1 MKLKILFF
9 VLFIGTFMVHVHA
22 TPVKTDYKTL
32 WAKTDSLVDKGLTA
46 SALEQVQTIYAT
58 AQNEKNAPQ
67 FVKAIIYRIKLNAN
81 MKEDFF
87 VSTINELESEVKT
100 SVYPI
105 KPILHSVLAEMYW
118 RYYQTNRNLFK
129 NRTETVNFKQD
140 DIATWDLKKIVHET
154 IKNFMASVENAD
166 SLKKVPLDNYNDIID
181 TQHDSKKFR
190 PTLYDFLAHRVVDFF
205 KNDEPD
211 LIKPAYKFEISNSN
225 YILPYDKFVKES
237 LSTKDTFSLKF
248 YALSMMQDLLK
259 FHQYDKSPD
268 ALVDVELER
277 LEFVKNK
284 AVFENKDS
292 LYLNSL
298 LALENKFKDNPVF
311 TKIAFKIAGCYSD
324 KGYTYK
330 PLEGDENKWMLKKA
344 LSVLDEAIKR
354 FPDSDGAMNCRYS
367 AATIKAKTLS
377 FTTEAVN
384 LPNKPFRAYVTYK
397 NISTLYLRVITA
409 NPDDYKKQR
418 YYSTEEKQ
426 IKDYLETKPFRE
438 WIVKLPDDG
447 DYQVH
452 AVEIKIPELPEG
464 FYTILA
470 SNDKDFTFKKEGLA
484 YSNTWVSDISYI
496 SRRKENGAY
505 DITVLRRS
513 DGTPLKQVSAQLYV
527 EKYDYTVRQY
537 VYEKS
542 GRYTSNSDGFFE
554 IPPSNSDYSYF
565 FIDFTNKKDRLFSD
579 QNFYQYR
586 YYDYEQD
593 KKVVTTTFFSD
604 RAIYRPGQTL
614 YFKGI
619 VLETDR
625 DAKTTIIK
633 PNFATTVALYD
644 VNSQKVSE
652 LKLTTNEYGTF
663 NGTFTTPS
671 GSLNGQMYIANSYG
685 SLYFSVEEYK
695 RPKFEV
701 TIDPLKGTYKLGE
714 TISMKGNAK
723 SYAGSAIDEA
733 EVKYRVVR
741 TAIFPSWWYWWRGN
755 YAQTP
760 QMEITNGY
768 AKTNEKGEFTVDFK
782 AIPDPSVPK
791 SSDPKFNYTVYIDVT
806 DINGESHSAQKN
818 VYVAYKALWASVNI
832 YGDVNKN
839 EKEKYTINTTNTNDQ
854 YEYAK
859 GNMSVYKLKQPE
871 HLFRKRLWERADKY
885 LLTKDE
891 YYAAFPND
899 VYADEDNMYKWEKG
913 NKVFETDFD
922 TQKDSLLRF
931 TKISS
936 WESGKYVLELKSKD
950 KYGQDVQGISYFT
963 VFSADDKMCPT
974 NDIGWFSSL
983 KNECEPG
990 EKATFL
996 VGTKEKDVTVL
1007 YEIESKGKI
1016 ISKQWL
1022 KLSGEQKKIEIPII
1036 EDYRGNISAHFS
1048 FVKNNRGYQYDAVV
1062 NVPYTNKQLDLEFST
1077 FRDKLN
1083 PGQKETWKMTIKGH
1097 KGDKVAAE
1105 LLAGMYDA
1113 SLDAFSSNSWYL
1125 NVFNSYYSELSWN
1138 TTDAFAPKPS
1148 TLFATEWNVYPEF
1161 YYQYYDQLN
1170 WFGLTYYGYGFNDLY
1185 LDDISGV
1192 ADGEYSFRGNGN
1204 SPIALGSKVA
1214 FAVPVMAN
1222 AEQKTDGDMPE
1233 RDKGKNGLLKQEEK
1247 AVGDVTTVSAGHG
1260 GAAGKTREI
1269 SGEMALVKARSNFAE
1284 TAFFFP
1290 DLKTDADGNVVISF
1304 TAPEALTKWKF
1315 MGLAHT
1321 KDLKTGMI
1329 EKTIVTQKDLMVM
1342 PNAPRFFRE
1351 GDKITFSS
1359 KVSNLADKD
1368 LTGDAQLFLFDAS
1381 TMAPIDVLL
1390 KNTDAIKTFSTKK
1403 GQSTALNWD
1412 ITIPEGIGAITYK
1425 VVAKAGNFSDGE
1437 EMAVPVLTNRM
1448 LVTETMPLPIRGK
1461 QTKEFTFTKL
1471 LNSKSSTTLRNHK
1484 LTLEFSSNPAWYAIQ
1499 ALPYLMEYP
1508 YECAEQTFDRFYAN
1522 SIASNIANSS
1532 PKIKAVFDSW
1542 KKFTPDALLSNLEKN
1557 QELKSVMLEETPW
1570 VLDAKSENER
1580 KQRVAL
1586 LFDLNKMGNEL
1597 DKAMRKLQVM
1607 QVSNG
1612 GFPWFAGM
1620 PDDRYITQYIVTG
1633 FGHLNKLGVL
1643 DVSKESKTWK
1653 MVTDAMIYLDNRI
1666 KEDYDYI
1673 KKWYPKDMDKNHI
1686 SDTQIQYLYARSY
1699 FNDKI
1704 EIPGSDKEAFD
1715 YFKGQARKYWTANSR
1730 FLQGMISIALNR
1742 YGDKTTAMDIIK
1754 SLKENALHSEEM
1766 GMYWKD
1772 MDAGYYW
1779 WQAPIETQALLIETF
1794 DEVANDQP
1802 TVEELKVWLLKQ
1814 KQTQD
1819 WKTTKATADACYA
1832 LLLKGTNWLASDQ
1845 LVEISMGNQKTDPKK
1860 MDDVKIEAGT
1870 GYFKTSWS
1878 GSDIKP
1884 EMGKV
1889 TVTKKDEGVAWG
1901 AIYWQYFEQLDKI
1914 TTSATP
1920 LKLDKKLFIERNTET
1935 GPVIEPVTENTKIK
1949 LGDKIK
1955 VRIELRVD
1963 RDMEYVHMKD
1973 MRASGFEPVN
1983 VISNYKYQGGLGYYE
1998 STRDAAT
2005 NFFISYLSKGTYVFE
2020 YALKAT
2026 MKGDFSNGVTTIQ
2039 CMYAPEFTSHSE
2051 GIRVNIGE

>member
-1 MKLKILFF
+1 MKSKFF
-9 VLFIGTFMVHVHA
+9 MLVLFVGTVMVHA
-22 TPVKTDYKTL
+22 NAAPGKTDYDKL
-32 WAKTDSLVDKGLTA
+32 WAKTDSLAGKGLTA
-46 SALEQVQTIYAT
+46 SALDQVQIIYT
-58 AQNEKNAPQ
+58 KAQNEKNAPQ
-67 FVKAIIYRIKLNAN
+67 FVKAVIYRIKLEAN
-81 MKEDFF
+81 VKEDFYE
-87 VSTINELESEVKT
+87 STISRLELEVKT

-118 RYYQTNRNLFK
+118 RYYQTNRSLFK
-129 NRTETVNFKQD
+129 DRTETFNFKQD
-140 DIATWDLKKIVHET
+140 DIATWDLNKIVRET
-154 IKNFMASVENAD
+154 IKNFMASIDNAD
-166 SLKKVPLDNYNDIID
+166 SLKKAPLDRFDDIID
-181 TQHDSKKFR
+181 TQPDSKKFR
-190 PTLYDFLAHRVVDFF
+190 PTLYDFLAHRVIDFF
-205 KNDEPD
+205 KNEEPD

-225 YILPYDKFVKES
+225 YILPYDKFVKET
-237 LSTKDTFSLKF
+237 LSTKDTLSLKF
-248 YALSMMQDLLK
+248 YALSIMQNLLK
-259 FHQYDKSPD
+259 FHQFDKNPE
-268 ALVDVELER
+268 ALVEVELER
-277 LEFVKNK
+277 LEFVKSK

-298 LALENKFKDNPVF
+298 LELENKFKNDPSS
-311 TKIAFKIAGCYSD
+311 TKISYAIAGYYSG
-324 KGYTYK
+324 KGADYK
-330 PLEGDENKWMLKKA
+330 PLNGDENKWMNKKA
-344 LSVLDEAIKR
+344 ITVCDDAIKR
-354 FPDSDGAMNCRYS
+354 FPNSDGAVNCKNLSESIR
-367 AATIKAKTLS
+367 AKSIT
-377 FTTEAVN
+377 FTTEAIN
-384 LPNKPFRAYVTYK
+384 LPDKPFRAYVSYK
-397 NISTLYLRVITA
+397 NISTLYLRVISA
-409 NPDDYKKQR
+409 NPDEYKKQR
-418 YYSTEEKQ
+418 YYSTDEQ
-426 IKDYLETKPFRE
+426 QMKDYIAAKPFKE
-438 WIVKLPDDG
+438 WTVQLPDDG
-447 DYQVH
+447 DFQNH
-452 AVEIKIPELPEG
+452 AVEIKIPELPAG

-470 SNDKDFTFKKEGLA
+470 ATDKNFVYQKEAIA
-484 YSNTWVSDISYI
+484 YSNTWTSNISYI
-496 SRRKENGAY
+496 SRKKEDGAY
-505 DITVLRRS
+505 DIYVLDREK
-513 DGTPLKQVSAQLYV
+513 GTPLKQVSAQLYI
-527 EKYDYTVRQY
+527 EKYDYTSRQY
-537 VYEKS
+537 LYEKS
-542 GRYTSNSDGFFE
+542 GKYATNEEGYFE
-554 IPPSNSDYSYF
+554 IPKSNSDYSYF
-565 FIDFTNKKDRLFSD
+565 FIDFQYQKDRLFSD
-579 QNFYQYR
+579 QNFYQYK
-586 YYDYEQD
+586 YYDYD
-593 KKVVTTTFFSD
+593 LNKKEITTTFFAD

-625 DAKTTIIK
+625 DTKTTIIK
-633 PNFATTVALYD
+633 PNYQTTVVLYD
-644 VNSQKVSE
+644 VNNQKVSE

-671 GSLNGQMYIANSYG
+671 GSLNGQMYLTNTYG

-701 TIDPLKGTYKLGE
+701 TIDPVKGSYKLGE
-714 TISMKGNAK
+714 TITVKGNAK
-723 SYAGSAIDEA
+723 AYAGSVIDDA

-741 TAIFPSWWYWWRGN
+741 TATFPYWWYWWRG
-755 YAQTP
+755 YYPSSP

-768 AKTNEKGEFTVDFK
+768 AKTNEKGEFTVDFT
-782 AIPDPSVPK
+782 AIPDPTVSK
-791 SSDPKFNYTVYIDVT
+791 ISDPKFNYTVYIDVT

-818 VYVAYKALWASVNI
+818 VYVAYKALWASLDI

-839 EKEKYTINTTNTNDQ
+839 EEKKYVINTTNTNGE

-859 GNMSVYKLKQPE
+859 GNIVVYKLKQPE
-871 HLFRKRLWERADKY
+871 RLFRNRMWERADKH
-885 LLTKDE
+885 LLTKEE
-891 YYAAFPND
+891 YYTAFPND
-899 VYADEDNMYKWEKG
+899 VFDDEDNMYKWEKG
-913 NKVFETDFD
+913 NKVFETEFD
-922 TQKDSLLRF
+922 TQKDSLLKF
-931 TKISS
+931 SKISS
-936 WESGKYVLELKSKD
+936 WESGKYVLELKTKD
-950 KYGQDVQGISYFT
+950 KYGQDVQAFSYFT
-963 VFSADDKMCPT
+963 VFSPDEKICPS
-974 NDIGWFSSL
+974 NDIDWFSNIKSD
-983 KNECEPG
+983 CEPG
-990 EKATFL
+990 EKASF
-996 VGTKEKDVTVL
+996 VIGTKEKDVTML
-1007 YEIESKGKI
+1007 YEIESKGEI

-1022 KLSGEQKKIEIPII
+1022 KLSNEQKKIEIPIM

-1048 FVKNNRGYQYDAVV
+1048 FVKNNRGYQHDAEV

-1083 PGQKETWKMTIKGH
+1083 PGQKEEWKMTIKGK

-1113 SLDAFSSNSWYL
+1113 SLDAFKSNSWYL
-1125 NVFNSYYSELSWN
+1125 NVFNSFYSQLSWN
-1138 TTDAFAPKPS
+1138 TNDAFTSKGS
-1148 TLFATEWNVYPEF
+1148 TLFALDWNVYPE
-1161 YYQYYDQLN
+1161 YHYQYYDQLN
-1170 WFGLTYYGYGFNDLY
+1170 WFGFTYYGDYFNGSYGDE
-1185 LDDISGV
+1185 
-1192 ADGEYSFRGNGN
+1192 AAYSYPKKGNFRANTR
-1204 SPIALGSKVA
+1204 I
-1214 FAVPVMAN
+1214 AN
-1222 AEQKTDGDMPE
+1222 ALPSMAVLEQKQQAPGE
-1233 RDKGKNGLLKQEEK
+1233 ASGKDKTKMAGLKNGDVAGDATTISDGNIAGEK
-1247 AVGDVTTVSAGHG
+1247 DRDFSGP
-1260 GAAGKTREI
+1260 GA
-1269 SGEMALVKARSNFAE
+1269 EMALVKARSNFNE

-1290 DLKTDADGNVVISF
+1290 NLQTDADGNVVISF
-1304 TAPEALTKWKF
+1304 TVPEALTKWKF

-1359 KVSNLADKD
+1359 KISNLADKD

-1381 TMAPIDVLL
+1381 TMKPIDDLL
-1390 KNTDAIKTFSTKK
+1390 NNTNAAKTFDAKK

-1412 ITIPEGIGAITYK
+1412 LTIPEGFGAITYK

-1461 QTKEFTFTKL
+1461 QTKEFSFIKL

-1542 KKFTPDALLSNLEKN
+1542 KNFTPDALLSNLEKN
-1557 QELKSVMLEETPW
+1557 QDLKSLMLEETPW

-1597 DKAMRKLQVM
+1597 DKTMRKLQAM
-1607 QVSNG
+1607 QSSNG

-1643 DVSKESKTWK
+1643 DVSKESKTLN
-1653 MVTDAMIYLDNRI
+1653 MITSAMLYLDNRI

-1673 KKWYPKDMDKNHI
+1673 KKWYPKDMDKNHL
-1686 SDTQIQYLYARSY
+1686 DGTQIQYLYARSY

-1704 EIPGSDKEAFD
+1704 EISSSNKEAFD
-1715 YFKGQARKYWTANSR
+1715 YFKGQAKKFWTEDSR
-1730 FLQGMISIALNR
+1730 YLQGMIATALNR
-1742 YGDKTTAMDIIK
+1742 YGDKITAMDIIK

-1794 DEVANDQP
+1794 DEVANDQV

-1832 LLLKGTNWLASDQ
+1832 LLLKGTQWLASDQ
-1845 LVEISMGNQKTDPKK
+1845 LVEITMGDQKIDPKK

-1901 AIYWQYFEQLDKI
+1901 AVYWQYFEQLDKI
-1914 TTSATP
+1914 TPAATP
-1920 LKLDKKLFIERNTET
+1920 LKLEKKLFIERNTET
-1935 GPVIEPVTENTKIK
+1935 GPQIEPVTENTKIK

-1983 VISNYKYQGGLGYYE
+1983 VISDYKYQGGLGYYE
-1998 STRDAAT
+1998 STRDAST
-2005 NFFISYLSKGTYVFE
+2005 NFFISYLAKGTYVFE

-2051 GIRVNIGE
+2051 GIRVKIGE

>member
-1 MKLKILFF
+1 MR
-9 VLFIGTFMVHVHA
+9 V
-22 TPVKTDYKTL
+22 
-32 WAKTDSLVDKGLTA
+32 DSLVGKGLSA
-46 SALEQVQTIYAT
+46 SALEQVQAIYKA
-58 AQNEKNAPQ
+58 AKSEKDAPQ
-67 FVKAIIYRIKLNAN
+67 FVKAIIFRIKLEASIN
-81 MKEDFF
+81 EDFF
-87 VSTINELESEVKT
+87 VTTINEVEGEVKT
-100 SVYPI
+100 AEYPI

-118 RYYQTNRNLFK
+118 RYYMTNRNLFK
-129 NRTETVNFKQD
+129 NRTETVNFKQE
-140 DIATWDLKKIVHET
+140 DIATWDLKKIVYET
-154 IKNFMASVENAD
+154 IKNFRASIENAD
-166 SLKKVPLDNYNDIID
+166 SLKNVPLDNYNDIIEP
-181 TQHDSKKFR
+181 QIDSKKFR

-205 KNDEPD
+205 KNEEPD
-211 LIKPAYKFEISNSN
+211 LIKPTYKFEISNRN
-225 YILPYDKFVKES
+225 YILPYDKFVKEP

-248 YALSMMQDLLK
+248 YALSILQDLLK
-259 FHQYDKSPD
+259 FHQNDKSPD
-268 ALVDVELER
+268 ALVETELER
-277 LEFVKNK
+277 LEFVKAK
-284 AVFENKDS
+284 AVFDNKDS

-298 LALENKFKDNPVF
+298 LVLENRFKDNPVS
-311 TKIAFKIAGCYSD
+311 TKIAYKIAECYSA

-330 PLEGDENKWMLKKA
+330 PLESEVNKEMLKKA

-354 FPDSDGAMNCRYS
+354 FPDSDGAINCRYS
-367 AATIKAKTLS
+367 AASIRAKSLS

-384 LPNKPFRAYVTYK
+384 LPNKPFRAYVSYK
-397 NISTLYLRVITA
+397 NISTLYVRVIA
-409 NPDDYKKQR
+409 SNPDNYNMQR
-418 YYSTEEKQ
+418 YYSPDEQKISEFTEA
-426 IKDYLETKPFRE
+426 KPFRE
-438 WIVKLPDDG
+438 WIVQLPDDG
-447 DYQVH
+447 DYQTH
-452 AVEIKIPELPEG
+452 AVEIKISELPEG
-464 FYTILA
+464 FYTILI
-470 SNDKDFTFKKEGLA
+470 SNDKDFRYKKEGLA
-484 YSNTWVSDISYI
+484 YANTWVSDISYI
-496 SRRKENGAY
+496 SRRKENGQY
-505 DITVLRRS
+505 DITVLSRT
-513 DGTPLKQVSAQLYV
+513 DGTPLKQVSAQVYV
-527 EKYDYTVRQY
+527 EKYDYTKREY
-537 VYEKS
+537 IYEKS
-542 GRYTSNSDGFFE
+542 GKYTTNSEGYFE
-554 IPPSNSDYSYF
+554 IPPSNSDYTYF
-565 FIDFTNKKDRLFSD
+565 FIDFINKKDRLFSD

-586 YYDYEQD
+586 YNDYDQQ
-593 KKVVTTTFFSD
+593 KKVFTTTFFAD

-625 DAKTTIIK
+625 DTKIPVIK
-633 PNFATTVALYD
+633 PNFTTTVVLYD

-652 LKLTTNEYGTF
+652 QKLTTNEYGTF

-671 GSLNGQMYIANSYG
+671 GSLNGQMYLADAYG

-701 TIDPLKGTYKLGE
+701 TIDPLKGTSRVGE
-714 TISMKGNAK
+714 TITVKGNAK
-723 SYAGSAIDEA
+723 SYAGSAIDGA
-733 EVKYRVVR
+733 EVKYRVIR

-755 YAQTP
+755 YIQTP
-760 QMEITNGY
+760 QMEIANGY
-768 AKTNEKGEFTVDFK
+768 AKTNEKGEFSVDFK

-791 SSDPKFNYTVYIDVT
+791 SADPKFNYVVYVDIT
-806 DINGESHSAQKN
+806 DINGENHSAQKN

-832 YGDVNKN
+832 YGDINKN
-839 EKEKYTINTTNTNDQ
+839 EKDKYTINTTNTNGE

-859 GNMSVYKLKQPE
+859 GNIAVYKLKQPDRI
-871 HLFRKRLWERADKY
+871 LRKRLWERADKF
-885 LLTKDE
+885 LFTKDD
-891 YYAAFPND
+891 YIAAFPND

-913 NKVFETDFD
+913 PKVFDNEFD
-922 TQKDSLLRF
+922 TKKDSLLRF
-931 TKISS
+931 PNISS
-936 WESGKYVLELKSKD
+936 WQSGKYILELKSKD
-950 KYGQDVQGISYFT
+950 KYGQDVQAFSYFT
-963 VFSADDKMCPT
+963 VFSADEKTCPT
-974 NDIGWFSSL
+974 NDMGWFSNL
-983 KNECEPG
+983 KTECEPG
-990 EKATFL
+990 EKASFL
-996 VGTKEKDVTVL
+996 VGSKEKNVTVM

-1022 KLSGEQKKIEIPII
+1022 KLNNEQKKIEIPIT
-1036 EDYRGNISAHFS
+1036 EDFRGNITAHFS
-1048 FVKNNRGYQYDAVV
+1048 FVKNNRGYQYDGVV
-1062 NVPYTNKQLDLEFST
+1062 YVPFSNKQLDLEFST

-1083 PGQKETWKMTIKGH
+1083 PGQKETWKMTIKGK

-1113 SLDAFSSNSWYL
+1113 SLDAFRANSWYL
-1125 NVFNSYYSELSWN
+1125 NVYNSYYSELAWN
-1138 TTDAFAPKPS
+1138 TTDAFAPKSS
-1148 TLFATEWNVYPEF
+1148 TLYTIEWNIYPAF
-1161 YYQYYDQLN
+1161 HYQYYDQLN
-1170 WFGLTYYGYGFNDLY
+1170 WFGLTYYGYDYNGLY
-1185 LDDISGV
+1185 YDDISDESGT
-1192 ADGEYSFRGNGN
+1192 YSFRGNGN
-1204 SPIALGSKVA
+1204 GKMALGSKVA
-1214 FAVPVMAN
+1214 FAAPVLVAD
-1222 AEQKTDGDMPE
+1222 AEQKTDGDISE
-1233 RDKGKNGLLKQEEK
+1233 KGKNKEGWLKQEDK
-1247 AVGDVTTVSAGHG
+1247 PVGDVTTVSTGYG
-1260 GAAGKTREI
+1260 GLAGKTREI
-1269 SGEMALVKARSNFAE
+1269 SGEMAMVKARGNFAE

-1290 DLKTDADGNVVISF
+1290 DLHTDADGNVVISF

-1351 GDKITFSS
+1351 GDKVTFSS

-1381 TMAPIDVLL
+1381 TMAPIDALL
-1390 KNTDAIKTFSTKK
+1390 KNTNATKTFSAKK

-1461 QTKEFTFTKL
+1461 QTKDYTFTKL

-1542 KKFTPDALLSNLEKN
+1542 KNFTPDALLSNLEKN
-1557 QELKSVMLEETPW
+1557 QELKAVMLEETPW

-1580 KQRVAL
+1580 KQRIAL
-1586 LFDLNKMGNEL
+1586 LFEMNKMGKEL
-1597 DKAMRKLQVM
+1597 DKALRKLQTM
-1607 QVSNG
+1607 QVPNG

-1633 FGHLNKLGVL
+1633 FGHLNKLGVM
-1643 DVSKESKTWK
+1643 DVSKDDKTAA
-1653 MVTDAMIYLDNRI
+1653 MVSAAMNYLDNRI
-1666 KEDYDYI
+1666 KEDYEYI
-1673 KKWYPKDMDKNHI
+1673 KKWYPYEMDKNHI
-1686 SDTQIQYLYARSY
+1686 DGSQIQYLYARSY

-1704 EIPGSDKEAFD
+1704 ELASANKEAFN
-1715 YFKGQARKYWTANSR
+1715 YFKGQAKKYWTANSR
-1730 FLQGMISIALNR
+1730 YLQGMICFALNR
-1742 YGDKTTAMDIIK
+1742 YGDKATAMDIIK

-1779 WQAPIETQALLIETF
+1779 WQAPIETQSLLIEAF
-1794 DEVANDQP
+1794 DEVANDQS

-1845 LVEISMGNQKTDPKK
+1845 LVEISMGDQKIDPKK
-1860 MDDVKIEAGT
+1860 MDNVKIEAGT

-1901 AIYWQYFEQLDKI
+1901 AVYWQYFEQLDKI

-1920 LKLDKKLFIERNTET
+1920 LKLEKKLFIERNTET

-1998 STRDAAT
+1998 STRDAST
-2005 NFFISYLSKGTYVFE
+2005 NFFISYLNKGTYVFE

-2026 MKGDFSNGVTTIQ
+2026 MKGDFSNGVTSIQ

-2051 GIRVNIGE
+2051 GIRVVIGE

>member
-1 MKLKILFF
+1 MKSKILFF
-9 VLFIGTFMVHVHA
+9 ILFIITVMVRANTPFM
-22 TPVKTDYKTL
+22 KTNYETL
-32 WAKTDSLVDKGLTA
+32 WVKVDSLVGKGLTA
-46 SALEQVQTIYAT
+46 TALEQVQSIYKT
-58 AQNEKNAPQ
+58 AQTEKNAPQ
-67 FVKAIIYRIKLNAN
+67 FVKAVIYRIKLESNIS
-81 MKEDFF
+81 EDFF
-87 VSTINELESEVKT
+87 VTTINELEKEVKT
-100 SVYPI
+100 SEYPI

-129 NRTETVNFKQD
+129 NRTETVNFKQE
-140 DIATWDLKKIVHET
+140 DIATWDLKKIVRET
-154 IKNFMASVENAD
+154 INNFRASIENAD
-166 SLKKVPLDNYNDIID
+166 SLKKVSLDNYNDIID
-181 TQHDSKKFR
+181 PQIDSKKFR

-211 LIKPAYKFEISNSN
+211 LIKPTYKFEINNSN

-248 YALSMMQDLLK
+248 YALSILQDLLK
-259 FHQYDKSPD
+259 FHQADKNPE
-268 ALVDVELER
+268 ALVEAELER

-292 LYLNSL
+292 LYLSSL
-298 LALENKFKDNPVF
+298 LALENKFKNNPVS
-311 TKIAFKIAGCYSD
+311 TKISYYIAGCYSE
-324 KGYTYK
+324 KGNAYK
-330 PLEGDENKWMLKKA
+330 PLESNENKEMLKKA

-354 FPDSDGAMNCRYS
+354 FPDSDGAINCRY
-367 AATIKAKTLS
+367 AATAIRIKSLS

-384 LPNKPFRAYVTYK
+384 LPNKPFRAYVSYK
-397 NISTLYLRVITA
+397 NISTLYLRIIAA
-409 NPDDYKKQR
+409 NPDDYKMQR
-418 YYSTEEKQ
+418 YYSPDEQKIREFTEA
-426 IKDYLETKPFRE
+426 KPFRE
-438 WIVKLPDDG
+438 WIVQLPDDG
-447 DYQVH
+447 DYQTH
-452 AVEIKIPELPEG
+452 AVEIKIPELAEG
-464 FYTILA
+464 FYTIRA
-470 SNDKDFTFKKEGLA
+470 SNNRDFTYNKEGLA

-496 SRRKENGAY
+496 SRRKDNGSY
-505 DITVLRRS
+505 DITVLSRT

-527 EKYDYTVRQY
+527 EKYDYTKREY
-537 VYEKS
+537 IYEKTEK
-542 GRYTSNSDGFFE
+542 YTTNSEGFFQ
-554 IPPSNSDYSYF
+554 IPPSNTDYSYF
-565 FIDFTNKKDRLFSD
+565 FIDFNNKKDRLFSD
-579 QNFYQYR
+579 QNFYQYK
-586 YYDYEQD
+586 YYDYNQQ
-593 KKVVTTTFFSD
+593 KKIITTTFFAD

-625 DAKTTIIK
+625 DTKATIIK
-633 PNFATTVALYD
+633 PNFTTTVALYD

-671 GSLNGQMYIANSYG
+671 GSLNGQMYLADAFG

-701 TIDPLKGTYKLGE
+701 TIEPLKGTSKLGE
-714 TISMKGNAK
+714 TISVKGIAK
-723 SYAGSAIDEA
+723 AYAGSAIDGA

-741 TAIFPSWWYWWRGN
+741 NAIFPSWWYWWRGN
-755 YAQTP
+755 FAQAP

-768 AKTNEKGEFTVDFK
+768 VKTNEKGEFTIDFK
-782 AIPDPSVPK
+782 AIPDPSIPK
-791 SSDPKFNYTVYIDVT
+791 NSDPKFNYNVYIDVT
-806 DINGESHSAQKN
+806 DINGESHSAEKS
-818 VYVAYKALWASVNI
+818 VYVAYKALWASVNMNTE
-832 YGDVNKN
+832 VNKN
-839 EKEKYTINTTNTNDQ
+839 EKEKYTIYTTNTNGE

-859 GNMSVYKLKQPE
+859 GNIVVYKLKQPE
-871 HLFRKRLWERADKY
+871 RLLRKRLWERADKY
-885 LLTKDE
+885 LLSKDE
-891 YYAAFPND
+891 YYTAFPND

-913 NKVFETDFD
+913 NKVYDAEFD
-922 TQKDSLLRF
+922 TKKDSLLRF
-931 TKISS
+931 SNISS
-936 WESGKYVLELKSKD
+936 WEPGKYIMELKSKD
-950 KYGQDVQGISYFT
+950 KYGEDVKAFSYFT
-963 VFSADDKMCPT
+963 VFSADDKTCPM
-974 NDIGWFSSL
+974 NDVSWFTSL
-983 KNECEPG
+983 KSECEPG
-990 EKATFL
+990 EKASFL

-1022 KLSGEQKKIEIPII
+1022 KLNNEQKKIEIPII
-1036 EDYRGNISAHFS
+1036 EDYRGNITAHFS
-1048 FVKNNRGYQYDAVV
+1048 FVKNSRGYQYDGVV
-1062 NVPYTNKQLDLEFST
+1062 YVPYTNKELDLEFST
-1077 FRDKLN
+1077 FRDKLT
-1083 PGQKETWKMTIKGH
+1083 PGQKETWKMTIKGK

-1113 SLDAFSSNSWYL
+1113 SLDAFRSNAWYL
-1125 NVFNSYYSELSWN
+1125 NVYNSYYSELAWN
-1138 TTDAFAPKPS
+1138 TTDAFAPKTS
-1148 TLFATEWNVYPEF
+1148 NLYTIEWNVFPAF
-1161 YYQYYDQLN
+1161 HYQYYDLLN
-1170 WFGLTYYGYGFNDLY
+1170 WFGLTYYGYDYNGLY
-1185 LDDISGV
+1185 YDDVSEING
-1192 ADGEYSFRGNGN
+1192 AYSFRGNGEGRM
-1204 SPIALGSKVA
+1204 ALGSKVA
-1214 FAVPVMAN
+1214 FVAPVVA
-1222 AEQKTDGDMPE
+1222 ADEQITDGDRSE
-1233 RDKGKNGLLKQEEK
+1233 KGKDKSGWLKQEDK
-1247 AVGDVTTVSAGHG
+1247 PVGDVTTISGGYG
-1260 GAAGKTREI
+1260 GATGKTREI

-1290 DLKTDADGNVVISF
+1290 NLLTDADGNVVISF
-1304 TAPEALTKWKF
+1304 TVPEALTKWKF

-1321 KDLKTGMI
+1321 KDLKTGVI
-1329 EKTIVTQKDLMVM
+1329 EKTIITQKDLMVM

-1351 GDKITFSS
+1351 GDKVTFSS

-1381 TMAPIDVLL
+1381 NMAPIDALL
-1390 KNTDAIKTFSTKK
+1390 KNTNATKTFSVKK
-1403 GQSTALNWD
+1403 GQSAALNWD

-1425 VVAKAGNFSDGE
+1425 VVAKAGAFSDGE

-1461 QTKEFTFTKL
+1461 QTKDYTFTKL

-1542 KKFTPDALLSNLEKN
+1542 KNFTPDALLSNLEKN
-1557 QELKSVMLEETPW
+1557 QELKAVMLEETPW

-1580 KQRVAL
+1580 KQRIAL
-1586 LFDLNKMGNEL
+1586 LFDMNKMGNEL
-1597 DKAMRKLQVM
+1597 DKAMRKLEALQVP
-1607 QVSNG
+1607 NG

-1643 DVSKESKTWK
+1643 DVSKDNKTWK
-1653 MVTDAMIYLDNRI
+1653 MVTGAMIYLDNRI
-1666 KEDYDYI
+1666 KEDYEYI
-1673 KKWYPKDMDKNHI
+1673 KKWYPLEMDKNHI
-1686 SDTQIQYLYARSY
+1686 GGTQIQYLYARSY

-1704 EIPGSDKEAFD
+1704 EIASANKEAFD
-1715 YFKGQARKYWTANSR
+1715 YFKGQAKKYWTANSR
-1730 FLQGMISIALNR
+1730 YLQGMICFALNR
-1742 YGDKTTAMDIIK
+1742 YGDKTTAADIIK

-1772 MDAGYYW
+1772 MEAGYYW
-1779 WQAPIETQALLIETF
+1779 WQAPVETQALLIETF

-1845 LVEISMGNQKTDPKK
+1845 LVEISMGDQKIDPKK
-1860 MDDVKIEAGT
+1860 MDNVKIEAGT

-1884 EMGKV
+1884 EMGKI

-1901 AIYWQYFEQLDKI
+1901 AVYWQYFEQLDKI
-1914 TTSATP
+1914 TTAATP
-1920 LKLDKKLFIERNTET
+1920 LKLEKKLFIERNTEN

-1998 STRDAAT
+1998 STRDAST
-2005 NFFISYLSKGTYVFE
+2005 NFFISYLNKGTYVFE

>member
-1 MKLKILFF
+1 
-9 VLFIGTFMVHVHA
+9 MVHANA
-22 TPVKTDYKTL
+22 TPGKTDYDKL
-32 WAKTDSLVDKGLTA
+32 WAKADSLVGKGLTT
-46 SALEQVQTIYAT
+46 SALDQVQIIYT
-58 AQNEKNAPQ
+58 KAQTEKNAPQ
-67 FVKAIIYRIKLNAN
+67 FIKAIIYRIKLESNI
-81 MKEDFF
+81 KEDFY
-87 VSTINELESEVKT
+87 VSTINDLEREVKT
-100 SVYPI
+100 SVYPM
-105 KPILHSVLAEMYW
+105 KPILYSVLAEMYW

-129 NRTETVNFKQD
+129 NRTETFNFKQD
-140 DIATWDLKKIVHET
+140 DISTWDLKKIVRET
-154 IKNFMASVENAD
+154 IKNFMASIESSD
-166 SLKKVPLDNYNDIID
+166 SLKKISLEAYNDIIE
-181 TQHDSKKFR
+181 TQTDSKKFR
-190 PTLYDFLAHRVVDFF
+190 PTLYDFLAHRVIDFF
-205 KNDEPD
+205 KSEEPD

-237 LSTKDTFSLKF
+237 LSSKDTFSLKF
-248 YALSMMQDLLK
+248 YALSIMQNLLK
-259 FHQYDKSPD
+259 FHQFDKNPE
-268 ALVDVELER
+268 ALVEVELER
-277 LEFVKNK
+277 LEFVKSK

-298 LALENKFKDNPVF
+298 LELENKFKSDPSS
-311 TKIAFKIAGCYSD
+311 TKISYAIGSYYST
-324 KGYTYK
+324 KGSTYK
-330 PLEGDENKWMLKKA
+330 PLNGDENKWMQKKA
-344 LSVLDEAIKR
+344 IEVCNEAVKR
-354 FPDSDGAMNCRYS
+354 FPNSDGAINCKYLS
-367 AATIKAKTLS
+367 ETIKMRSIT

-384 LPNKPFRAYVTYK
+384 LPNKPFRAYVSYK
-397 NISTLYLRVITA
+397 NISTLYLRIISA
-409 NPDDYKKQR
+409 NPDEYKKRR
-418 YYSTEEKQ
+418 YYSTDEQQ
-426 IKDYLETKPFRE
+426 IREYIDTKPLKE
-438 WIVKLPDDG
+438 WTVQLPDDG
-447 DYQVH
+447 DYQSH
-452 AVEIKIPELPEG
+452 TVEIKIPELPEG

-470 SNDKDFTFKKEGLA
+470 STDKEFTYKKEGIA
-484 YSNTWVSDISYI
+484 YSNTWSSNISYI
-496 SRRKENGAY
+496 SRKKENGSF
-505 DITVLRRS
+505 DIYVLNREN
-513 DGTPLKQVSAQLYV
+513 GTPLKQVSAQLYV
-527 EKYDYTVRQY
+527 EKYDNASREY
-537 VYEKS
+537 VYEKA
-542 GRYTSNSDGFFE
+542 GKYATNEEGYFE
-554 IPPSNSDYSYF
+554 IPVSNSDYSYF
-565 FIDFTNKKDRLFSD
+565 FIDFQYQKDRLFSD

-586 YYDYEQD
+586 YYESDQ
-593 KKVVTTTFFSD
+593 KKTITTTFFAD

-625 DAKTTIIK
+625 DTKQTIIK
-633 PNFATTVALYD
+633 PNFTTTVVLYD
-644 VNSQKVSE
+644 VNNQKVSE
-652 LKLTTNEYGTF
+652 LKLTTNEYSTF

-671 GSLNGQMYIANSYG
+671 GSLNGQMYLSDTYG
-685 SLYFSVEEYK
+685 YLYFSVEDYK

-701 TIDPLKGTYKLGE
+701 TIDPIKGSYKLGE
-714 TISMKGNAK
+714 TITVKGNAK
-723 SYAGSAIDEA
+723 AYAGSVIDEA

-741 TAIFPSWWYWWRGN
+741 TATFPYWWYWWWG
-755 YAQTP
+755 YYPPSP

-768 AKTNEKGEFTVDFK
+768 AKTNEKGEFSIDFT
-782 AIPDPSVPK
+782 AIPDPSVSK
-791 SSDPKFNYTVYIDVT
+791 SSDPKFNYTLYIDVT

-818 VYVAYKALWASVNI
+818 VYVAYKALWASLDI

-839 EKEKYTINTTNTNDQ
+839 EEKKYVINTTNTNGE

-859 GNMSVYKLKQPE
+859 GNIVVYKLKQPD
-871 HLFRKRLWERADKY
+871 HLFRNRMWERADKH
-885 LLTKDE
+885 LLTKEE
-891 YYAAFPND
+891 YYSAFPND
-899 VYADEDNMYKWEKG
+899 LYADEDNMYKWEKG
-913 NKVFETDFD
+913 NKIFETEFD
-922 TQKDSLLRF
+922 TQKDSLLKF
-931 TKISS
+931 SKISS
-936 WESGKYVLELKSKD
+936 WESGKYVLELKTKD
-950 KYGQDVQGISYFT
+950 KYGQDVQAFSYFT
-963 VFSADDKMCPT
+963 VFSADDKTCPS
-974 NDIGWFSSL
+974 NDIDWFSNIKS
-983 KNECEPG
+983 ECEPG
-990 EKATFL
+990 EKASFL
-996 VGTKEKDVTVL
+996 IGTKEKDVTML

-1022 KLSGEQKKIEIPII
+1022 KLSNEQKKIEIPII
-1036 EDYRGNISAHFS
+1036 EDFRGNISAHFS
-1048 FVKNNRGYQYDAVV
+1048 FVKNNRGYQHDAIVD
-1062 NVPYTNKQLDLEFST
+1062 VPYTNKQLDLEFST

-1083 PGQKETWKMTIKGH
+1083 PGQKEEWKMTIKGK

-1113 SLDAFSSNSWYL
+1113 SLDAFKSNSWYL
-1125 NVFNSYYSELSWN
+1125 NVYNSFYSELSWN
-1138 TTDAFAPKPS
+1138 TYDAFTSKASSLYAPD
-1148 TLFATEWNVYPEF
+1148 WNIYPE
-1161 YYQYYDQLN
+1161 YHYQYYDQLN
-1170 WFGLTYYGYGFNDLY
+1170 WFGFTYYGDYYTYGWGDEAGGAYLPAKGNFRASMGVANALPSMVAQEQKQQSAGEASGKDKSKVGGLKNDL
-1185 LDDISGV
+1185 LVAGDATTIS
-1192 ADGEYSFRGNGN
+1192 DGN
-1204 SPIALGSKVA
+1204 IAGSKS
-1214 FAVPVMAN
+1214 
-1222 AEQKTDGDMPE
+1222 
-1233 RDKGKNGLLKQEEK
+1233 RDLR
-1247 AVGDVTTVSAGHG
+1247 
-1260 GAAGKTREI
+1260 GADAD
-1269 SGEMALVKARSNFAE
+1269 MALVKARSNFNE

-1290 DLKTDADGNVVISF
+1290 NLQTDADGNVVISF
-1304 TAPEALTKWKF
+1304 TVPEALTKWKF

-1351 GDKITFSS
+1351 GDKITFPS
-1359 KVSNLADKD
+1359 KISNLADKD

-1381 TMAPIDVLL
+1381 TMKPIDALL
-1390 KNTDAIKTFSTKK
+1390 NNTNATKTFDAKK

-1461 QTKEFTFTKL
+1461 QTKEYSFTKL

-1542 KKFTPDALLSNLEKN
+1542 KNFTPDALLSNLEKN
-1557 QELKSVMLEETPW
+1557 QDLKSLMLEETPW
-1570 VLDAKSENER
+1570 VLDAKSESER

-1597 DKAMRKLQVM
+1597 DKAMRKLQAM
-1607 QVSNG
+1607 QISNG

-1633 FGHLNKLGVL
+1633 FGHLNKLGIL
-1643 DVSKESKTWK
+1643 DVSKESKTWN
-1653 MVTDAMIYLDNRI
+1653 MITSAMLYLDNRI
-1666 KEDYDYI
+1666 REDYEYI
-1673 KKWYPKDMDKNHI
+1673 KKWYPKDMDKNHL
-1686 SDTQIQYLYARSY
+1686 DGTQIQYLYARSY

-1704 EIPGSDKEAFD
+1704 EISSSNKEAFD
-1715 YFKGQARKYWTANSR
+1715 YFKGQAKKYWLDNSR
-1730 FLQGMISIALNR
+1730 YLQGMIATALNR

-1794 DEVANDQP
+1794 DEVANDQV

-1832 LLLKGTNWLASDQ
+1832 LLLKGTQWLASDQ
-1845 LVEISMGNQKTDPKK
+1845 LVEISMGDQKIDPKK

-1901 AIYWQYFEQLDKI
+1901 AVYWQYFEQLDKI
-1914 TTSATP
+1914 TPAATP
-1920 LKLDKKLFIERNTET
+1920 LKLEKKLFIERNTET
-1935 GPVIEPVTENTKIK
+1935 GPQIEPVTENTKIK

-1963 RDMEYVHMKD
+1963 RDMEYIHMKD

-1983 VISNYKYQGGLGYYE
+1983 VISDYKYQGGLGYYE
-1998 STRDAAT
+1998 STRDAST
-2005 NFFISYLSKGTYVFE
+2005 NFFISYLNKGTYVFE

-2051 GIRVNIGE
+2051 GIRVKIGE